1 MPEAE
6 NNNKDIGS
14 VFDLIPK
21 SYELVK
27 RNWLPFLVVNIFTVL
42 SAIAAVFD
50 RSTKEDQNFLAN
62 NPFANLSGAE
72 LTSGALLFLGFII
85 ISLYLFVMATI
96 LEVETVKKHKPG
108 LKHLFNKAK
117 QYFLPMTGLLII
129 SGAIVAL
136 GLILLIIPGLIAL
149 VRIIM
154 APYFMVD
161 KKLGVFDALK
171 ASNEMGKQHFW
182 QVAAAVALM
191 FLIAIVTSLLG
202 AIPIVGAL
210 LGAAIT
216 IATALIIA
224 LRYQQLRKVS

>member
-1 MPEAE
+1 MANEE
-6 NNNKDIGS
+6 NNKDIGS

-42 SAIAAVFD
+42 SAIAGIFD
-50 RSTKEDQNFLAN
+50 RNTKEDQNFLAD

-72 LTSGALLFLGFII
+72 LTGGGLLILGFIL

-96 LEVETVKKHKPG
+96 LEVETVRKHKPG
-108 LKHLFNKAK
+108 VKHLFDKAK
-117 QYFLPMTGLLII
+117 QFFLPITGLLIL
-129 SGAIVAL
+129 SGMLVAL
-136 GLILLIIPGLIAL
+136 GLVFLIIPGLIIL

-161 KKLGVFDALK
+161 KNLGVFDALK
-171 ASNEMGKQHFW
+171 ASNEMGKHHFW
-182 QVAAAVALM
+182 QVAAVVALM
-191 FLIAIVTSLLG
+191 FLIAIAATLLG
-202 AIPIVGAL
+202 TIPIVGAL

-216 IATALIIA
+216 IATALIVA
-224 LRYQQLRKVS
+224 LRYQQLRKIS